1 MLKNRLSKL
10 EKIQRD
16 KQLGNGGIYL
26 VYTDKDTM
34 KITSGQDQIFSGPI
48 ESGEKMINE
57 LDTPGSLIIKLNVP
71 RAWAE

>member
-1 MLKNRLSKL
+1 MLKNKLSKL

-34 KITSGQDQIFSGPI
+34 IITSGQDQLFSGPV

-57 LDTPGSLIIKLNVP
+57 LDIPGSLIIKLNVP